1 MESGTSILDILSSAL
16 NLLGVTSLLGN
27 EVSKNSLKYI
37 NINSNNEKN
46 LRIFT
51 SFLVIPGLYGVS
63 SQILKR
69 NNKKIARIF
78 SPGERED
85 KKTILGLKSTNKY
98 KYVGLNS
105 GTKTNVS
112 NVLFEG
118 WLNEKN
124 KLRKINNNIH
134 KSILFRD
141 KQRSTI
147 IGIIKCIGNKNI
159 KNNEIILNGLFY
171 FWIKLFS
178 IIFLIASIIVLI
190 LIIMEKDIIATFIV
204 IINMLSTFL
213 IVFLLSKEKY
223 SIPLSNAENF
233 KPGNALLTNQ
243 TGNDMWIILGKEE
256 VIQNLLQ
263 LEIKT
268 SDQNNMEQYS
278 EIIVSTFGC
287 LISII
292 SILFIPLMK
301 NRSKL
306 LYGLELLIGLLSG
319 LLYSSRDGNK
329 ILTKITEEYYIF
341 DQKEKFI
348 KFSNRASAIAY
359 SILITEGNYKKI
371 YELIP
376 DIDEWI
382 DFGKL
387 LDKLNKNDIRLKI
400 KNAYNI
406 ENAKNILINKFQ
418 EGKQLNNS
426 HLGRRL
432 LEDIIEGFI
441 QCYEIYWN
449 NEDLLIDLNVA
460 F

>member
-1 MESGTSILDILSSAL
+1 
-16 NLLGVTSLLGN
+16 
-27 EVSKNSLKYI
+27 
-37 NINSNNEKN
+37 
-46 LRIFT
+46 
-51 SFLVIPGLYGVS
+51 
-63 SQILKR
+63 
-69 NNKKIARIF
+69 
-78 SPGERED
+78 
-85 KKTILGLKSTNKY
+85 
-98 KYVGLNS
+98 
-105 GTKTNVS
+105 
-112 NVLFEG
+112 
-118 WLNEKN
+118 
-124 KLRKINNNIH
+124 
-134 KSILFRD
+134 
-141 KQRSTI
+141 
-147 IGIIKCIGNKNI
+147 
-159 KNNEIILNGLFY
+159 
-171 FWIKLFS
+171 
-178 IIFLIASIIVLI
+178 
-190 LIIMEKDIIATFIV
+190 
-204 IINMLSTFL
+204 
-213 IVFLLSKEKY
+213 
-223 SIPLSNAENF
+223 
-233 KPGNALLTNQ
+233 
-243 TGNDMWIILGKEE
+243 
-256 VIQNLLQ
+256 
-263 LEIKT
+263 
-268 SDQNNMEQYS
+268 
-278 EIIVSTFGC
+278 
-287 LISII
+287 
-292 SILFIPLMK
+292 MK